1 MKYIINIPPF
11 IQVIDYA
18 ELFREQS
25 MKPTQD
31 VSFARRKR

>member
-1 MKYIINIPPF
+1 MKYIVNIPPF

-25 MKPTQD
+25 MKPTQG
-31 VSFARRKR
+31 VSFAKKR